1 MYVDLGDSSMDKMT
15 KRNPSEK
22 KTSKAEQQHQINTL
36 IMRKY
41 LCNKKSKTIT
51 VI

>member
-15 KRNPSEK
+15 KRNPFE

-36 IMRKY
+36 INEK
-41 LCNKKSKTIT
+41 IF
-51 VI
+51 V

>member
-15 KRNPSEK
+15 KETHPK
-22 KTSKAEQQHQINTL
+22 KTSKAEQQHQITTL